1 MTSDERPLPAHV
13 TMPLLELVT
22 RSSLDQDYAA
32 AAARKRSRTTPEG
45 PRRFRTGPAI
55 AVLAAFG
62 LLVGIAF
69 VQTRSSEGDR
79 LATRNS
85 LIQQI
90 EDRRAAIAAHQDR
103 IGRLRV
109 ATARLA
115 RQYVALDADAE
126 AAEAR
131 LDRLR
136 VRTGS
141 GAVQGPGVRI
151 VIQNPLGGLPTD
163 AVRDS
168 DLALLVDGLWN
179 AGAEAIAINGRRL
192 SAQTAIR
199 NSAAAIHVGGQPL
212 SPPYLVEA
220 IGDPRTLQAN
230 LINGDQ
236 GIEFFNL
243 ARSLGFGV
251 DRDNV
256 RGLRLPAAEIRP
268 LRYAHATTQ
277 PGRDE
282 Q

>member
-1 MTSDERPLPAHV
+1 MPTEERPLPAHV

-22 RSSLDQDYAA
+22 RSSLDQDYAT
-32 AAARKRSRTTPEG
+32 AAARSRARAGEG
-45 PRRFRTGPAI
+45 GGGRRFQTGAAL

-90 EDRRAAIAAHQDR
+90 EDRREAIAAHQDR

-109 ATARLA
+109 VIVGLERRHAT
-115 RQYVALDADAE
+115 VDADAL
-126 AAEAR
+126 AAGER

-151 VIQNPLGGLPTD
+151 VIQNPPGGLPND

-168 DLALLVDGLWN
+168 DLAMLVDGLWN

-192 SAQTAIR
+192 SARTAIR

-212 SPPYLVEA
+212 SPPYVVEA
-220 IGDPRTLQAN
+220 IGDPRTLQAD

-236 GIEFFNL
+236 GVEFFNL
-243 ARSLGFGV
+243 ARSLGFTV

-268 LRYAHATTQ
+268 MRYARAATQ
-277 PGRDE
+277 GRDE
-282 Q
+282 R